1 MPFLAALQI
10 AAYLA
15 AAAVGV
21 VNSPAYQRTA
31 QESEPPAVVE
41 TVEDV
46 PEMEAADG

>member
-1 MPFLAALQI
+1 MPILVALQI
-10 AAYLA
+10 AAYLT

-21 VNSPAYQRTA
+21 VNSPAYQQTV
-31 QESEPPAVVE
+31 QEPEPPAVVE